1 MGTKLQYMINVLA
14 TSPNSSRLTEKPM
27 DDWDYFKNKELKVD
41 FKRNCI
47 DKLHNS
53 MDRILE
59 QNNVETIKKT
69 MLMHEDVF
77 KHQVQ
82 ELHRL
87 YSVQK
92 MLMKELKGEKKQTR
106 LWSPRAGLISQHHL
120 PCGDSFR
127 VQDDPSSRELSSSC
141 SGDTL
146 RMARGLDLKRANQ
159 EGVSTAFNDIDEAH
173 QHPED
178 NKMSLVEES
187 EVELTLSIG
196 TPTSRKKK
204 PENHQP
210 NRSLELA
217 CSELTNNEIP
227 DLGSSSSFKSDRG
240 DEGSDL
246 ANAASSSSATTEDYR
261 KQPLWL
267 FQGLS
272 LNRTQL

>member
-1 MGTKLQYMINVLA
+1 MRFSIIT
-14 TSPNSSRLTEKPM
+14 
-27 DDWDYFKNKELKVD
+27 
-41 FKRNCI
+41 
-47 DKLHNS
+47 
-53 MDRILE
+53 RIL
-59 QNNVETIKKT
+59 VKIKAVNLDLKLVRSSEKKK
-69 MLMHEDVF
+69 ML
-77 KHQVQ
+77 QVQ

-120 PCGDSFR
+120 PCGDSFW

-159 EGVSTAFNDIDEAH
+159 EGVSTAFNAIDEAH

-240 DEGSDL
+240 DECSDL

-272 LNRTQL
+272 LNRTQLWQSYLNWSHRFFHALTFMIENCCAPFY